1 MKIGSLWRRSGYGKP
16 EQGRPKQGLIR
27 SVAVLASGSVLGQAI
42 IILGSPL
49 LTRLYLPEQ
58 FGLFATFGA
67 VLVVLGTLSALGY
80 HVAIPVPDDDRE
92 AGDLVAL
99 STLICCIFAVG
110 VLGLVFVLD
119 LQPVLFG
126 GIGSAARDYM
136 WLLPLAVLFSCFYD
150 ILRMWS
156 IRQKKFS
163 MLSIVEVNQRLTA
176 LAAQVVLGILGFA
189 AGGLIAGMLGGLS
202 ASLLALLVWSFRG
215 EKLDLE
221 RVSISRMLFL
231 IKKYRQFALYRCPS
245 GLVFWGGRCAPLLLL
260 PWLFG
265 PVATGLYALTDR
277 VLQTPMAFIVTHIQS
292 VFLSS
297 CTELKAS
304 GKLPDAAFSLL
315 RAQVWLGLPSFAIF
329 AIVAP
334 ELFALVFGEAWR
346 YAGTYAQLLMPYM
359 FFCFIALPLN
369 ALPIAYE
376 KQQGELFFQTGMA
389 IARCISILIGGALG
403 SIVLAMALL
412 SLVSAAGWLL
422 YLLWTMSLVSYRP
435 AQVLK
440 ALGRES
446 ILSVP
451 CILPVALAKI
461 LMDPGASGTLLT
473 IAVICG
479 LLSVGVVA
487 LRAMPA
493 LGVANLP
500 LLGWA
505 SRSL

>member
-1 MKIGSLWRRSGYGKP
+1 M
-16 EQGRPKQGLIR
+16 
-27 SVAVLASGSVLGQAI
+27 LGQAI

-99 STLICCIFAVG
+99 SSLICCIFAVA

-119 LQPVLFG
+119 LQPALPG

-136 WLLPLAVLFSCFYD
+136 WPLPLAVLFSCFYD
-150 ILRMWS
+150 TLRMWS
-156 IRQKKFS
+156 IQQKKLS

-176 LAAQVVLGILGFA
+176 LAAQVVLGILEFA

-215 EKLDLE
+215 KKLDL
-221 RVSISRMLFL
+221 RTRIDLPDAVLDQSTGSSHCTGALSR
-231 IKKYRQFALYRCPS
+231 
-245 GLVFWGGRCAPLLLL
+245 LVFWGGRCAPLLLL

-265 PVATGLYALTDR
+265 PVATGFYALTDR

-304 GKLPDAAFSLL
+304 GRLPDAAFSLL
-315 RAQVWLGLPSFAIF
+315 RAQVWLGLPSFTIF

-334 ELFALVFGEAWR
+334 EIFALVFGEAWR

-446 ILSVP
+446 ILSIP

-461 LMDPGASGTLLT
+461 LMDPGASGMLMT

-493 LGVANLP
+493 LGMANFP